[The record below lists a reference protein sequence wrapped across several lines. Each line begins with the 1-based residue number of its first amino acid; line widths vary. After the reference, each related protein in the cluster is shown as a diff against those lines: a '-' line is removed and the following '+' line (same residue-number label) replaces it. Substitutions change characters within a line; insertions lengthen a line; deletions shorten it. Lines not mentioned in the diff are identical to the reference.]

1 MKLTDVVKQYGFE
14 PSDMAQIKD
23 AKLYERDNMDGV
35 SEFLCCQKI
44 GNIMRINRIA
54 LLIGQGMILPLSEPL
69 DKVIPMAEVETYLTT
84 TLTPAGGQR

>member
-35 SEFLCCQKI
+35 SEFLCVQKI
-44 GNIMRINRIA
+44 GNVMRINRMA
-54 LLIGQGMILPLSEPL
+54 LLIGNGMVLPLSDKL
-69 DKVIPMAEVETYLTT
+69 DQILPTNQVEDYLTK
-84 TLTPAGGQR
+84 TLSPAN